1 VLALLAA
8 VVAAAKPPNGGKPTT
23 PITTT
28 TSSSGGSSS
37 SRTTTT
43 TSSSSG
49 QAQPKDA
56 ILPNIHKVVASHKYL
71 WPVNAN
77 TMVNITLSGAKDPA
91 GGPVTLKIDHVT
103 STQPPK
109 AYKAPLCP
117 DSQIGPDA
125 DWVTLRAERLNNTAR
140 VYRIYYKAT
149 TSRGTFRKGVVWV
162 CVPAS
167 NPNMENVLNSCPTA
181 AKLFK
186 KWNAG
191 GCGGPGDYM
200 GHNHLNQAPLKLN
213 PPKLGDPIKPLPTTK
228 TAAAAAT
235 GSPSKGHPH
244 QPAASKAHPTAHL
257 PKPDAQQPASTTT
270 TAAPA
275 TSTSIP
281 SSSSSR
287 HLTAKSDTE
296 LIPFLRLTFKHAKCY
311 QVDFASP
318 PFLTNVTR
326 LAGELVGFSLGKA
339 GTVAVVKNGEDA
351 DCQVSWEYYLN
362 GSYNVSTTLDKR
374 YHAHPM
380 MCPCCVRGVYV
391 GWDGKVDFG

>member
-1 VLALLAA
+1 MAVLHGGRTRLLVLALLAA
-8 VVAAAKPPNGGKPTT
+8 CVAAAKPSAGSTATT
-23 PITTT
+23 STT
-28 TSSSGGSSS
+28 TSSSGSSSNSSPATGSS
-37 SRTTTT
+37 
-43 TSSSSG
+43 SSSSG

-56 ILPNIHKVVASHKYL
+56 ILPDIKKVVPSHKYL
-71 WPVNAN
+71 WPVNDK

-109 AYKAPLCP
+109 AYNAPLCP

-125 DWVTLRAERLNNTAR
+125 NWVTLRAERLNNTAR

-149 TSRGTFRKGVVWV
+149 TSRGTWRKGVVWV

-181 AKLFK
+181 AKLFR

-191 GCGGPGDYM
+191 SCGGPKDS
-200 GHNHLNQAPLKLN
+200 
-213 PPKLGDPIKPLPTTK
+213 LGDHFLKQDPTPKFSSAIKPLATS
-228 TAAAAAT
+228 TA
-235 GSPSKGHPH
+235 SPQ
-244 QPAASKAHPTAHL
+244 QPAASKTPHHTPHSS
-257 PKPDAQQPASTTT
+257 KSHAQHSTPAPGKPASP
-270 TAAPA
+270 AAAGAPA
-275 TSTSIP
+275 TPTP
-281 SSSSSR
+281 SSSGAASR
-287 HLTAKSDTE
+287 HLKAESPTE

-326 LAGELVGFSLGKA
+326 LAGELIGFSLGKA

-351 DCQVSWEYYLN
+351 DCQVGGQGL
-362 GSYNVSTTLDKR
+362 
-374 YHAHPM
+374 
-380 MCPCCVRGVYV
+380 RGVLRV
-391 GWDGKVDFG
+391 GDVGLGR